1 MRIGWKETKRREGQ
15 RQKEMMEGKKV
26 KEGKK
31 ERRGK
36 ERGGPRKE
44 VMEGKRMSNDLIL
57 LERKE
62 API

>member
-1 MRIGWKETKRREGQ
+1 MSKEGPREEERIGGKETKRREGQ

-36 ERGGPRKE
+36 GRTEKGSDGRKTNE
-44 VMEGKRMSNDLIL
+44 
-57 LERKE
+57 
-62 API
+62 